1 MGQFII
7 LLASLGYAGFFPLAP
22 GTVGTF
28 VGVFVYL
35 LFSSFSPFL
44 YGLTT
49 TAAFFLGLWAAERA
63 ELIFAK
69 KDSPKIVIDEC
80 VGYLVAMAFFPYTLS
95 AVVGGFLF
103 FRLFDII
110 KPFPAGLVDR
120 SVGGGAGIM
129 LDDVIAGIYANLILR
144 LLTRQ
149 FPDLSSIIESWIA
162 SLM

>member
-7 LLASLGYAGFFPLAP
+7 LLASLGYTGFSPFAP

-28 VGVFVYL
+28 VGVFAYV

-80 VGYLVAMAFFPYTLS
+80 VGYLVAMAFFPYTFS
-95 AVVGGFLF
+95 AIVGGFLF

-110 KPFPAGLVDR
+110 KPFPARFVER
-120 SVGGGAGIM
+120 SLRGGAAIM
-129 LDDVIAGIYANLILR
+129 LDDVIAGIYANFILR

-149 FPDLSSIIESWIA
+149 FPDLSSIIESWFL